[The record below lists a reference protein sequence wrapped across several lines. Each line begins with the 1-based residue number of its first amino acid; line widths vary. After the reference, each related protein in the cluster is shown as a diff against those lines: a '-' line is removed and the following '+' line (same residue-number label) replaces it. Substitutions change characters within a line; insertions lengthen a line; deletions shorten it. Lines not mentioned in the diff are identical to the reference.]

1 MKQRKEKSLELV
13 DNFCEAL
20 GDVIQQDNE
29 GLGIS
34 EDQVEAFVDAFFEQ
48 LEPRPRKGRPW
59 TFDRFN
65 AACDT
70 PDAEQVQAVLY
81 PDDEEGFTLYARQ
94 GHILRA
100 VKHKGRAVRFRTF
113 EKALT
118 TLADVAHLAPE
129 IIVDSSGWQQKS
141 GPV

>member
-1 MKQRKEKSLELV
+1 MKKVSKEQV
-13 DNFCEAL
+13 DQFVAAL
-20 GDVIQQDNE
+20 GSDTSKVDDS
-29 GLGIS
+29 GIS
-34 EDQVEAFVDAFFEQ
+34 EDQLEAFVDAFFEQ

-70 PDAEQVQAVLY
+70 PGAEQVQAVLY
-81 PDDEEGFTLYARQ
+81 PDDEAGFTLYARQ
-94 GHILRA
+94 GHVLRA
-100 VKHKGRAVRFRTF
+100 VKHKGRPVRFRTF

-118 TLADVAHLAPE
+118 TLADVAHLSPE
-129 IIVDSSGWQQKS
+129 IVVDSSGWQQKI

>member
-13 DNFCEAL
+13 DDFCEAL

-34 EDQVEAFVDAFFEQ
+34 EDQVDAFVGAFCEQ
-48 LEPRPRKGRPW
+48 LEPRPSKDRPW
-59 TFDRFN
+59 RFERFN
-65 AACDT
+65 AASDT

-129 IIVDSSGWQQKS
+129 IVVDSSGWQQKS